1 MEKIG
6 FLGLGAMGI
15 PMARNIRQ
23 GGYPLAVYNRTAE
36 RAQPLQAEGAEFCAT
51 PRELAGRSEVVVIMV
66 TGPDDLLAVVG
77 GSDGVAAGLT
87 KGKVVINMSTVSP
100 AAVEAAAGLVQASGA
115 EFVDAPVSGS
125 VKPAEQAAL
134 VILAGADTKVLKR
147 VTPLLRTMGKEVVH
161 CGGIGA
167 GTGMKLVLNLM
178 LGNMMQSL
186 AEGMNVGRGFGL
198 DPNAVLYALAGGAMA
213 APMYQ
218 AKGKAIVDGDFTR
231 QFPLHLM
238 FKDLNLVLEAAGKLH
253 IPLPQTAA
261 TRECFNSAMAR
272 GLRDEDM
279 AAVVKVLEGLTGRPL
294 RH

>member
-36 RAQPLQAEGAEFCAT
+36 RAQPLLAEGVELCAT

-100 AAVEAAAGLVQASGA
+100 CAVEAAAGLVRASGA

-134 VILAGADTKVLKR
+134 VILAGADSTVLKR
-147 VTPLLRTMGKEVVH
+147 VTPLLRTMGREVVH
-161 CGGIGA
+161 CGGVGA

-178 LGNMMQSL
+178 LGNMMQTL
-186 AEGMNVGRGFGL
+186 AEGMNMGRGFGL

-218 AKGKAIVDGDFTR
+218 VKGKAIVEGNFVR

-238 FKDLNLVLEAAGKLH
+238 FKDLNLVLEAAGRLH

-261 TRECFNSAMAR
+261 TRECFNGAMAR

-279 AAVVKVLEGLTGRPL
+279 AAVVKVLEGLTGKTLCR
-294 RH
+294 